1 MSLTVFLAVLGAALL
16 HASWNALIKTGASKI
31 ASMFILTLVQGIAGF
46 GIAMTQPWPEAHVWL
61 WLMASGVFHAGY
73 KFFLAFAYEQGDLSR
88 VYPIARGAAPMIVT
102 VVSALLLIDVIKPLE
117 YGAIA
122 VLGLGIALMAR
133 GAFANGESRKLVPL
147 ALGSACMTAGYSLVD
162 GLGAREAGNAVMYV
176 GWLFTLD
183 ALLFTPLIVAFR
195 GRAALRANAKDW
207 GVGTLAAGASYGA
220 YAIAVW
226 AMTVAPIA
234 LVTALRE
241 TSILFAVLIGWLIF
255 GDRMDR
261 GKAIAA
267 CLIVAGVVL
276 TRL

>member
-31 ASMFILTLVQGIAGF
+31 ASMFILTLVQGVAGF
-46 GIAMTQPWPEAHVWL
+46 GIAMTQPWPAGEVWL
-61 WLMASGVFHAGY
+61 WLAASGVFHAGY
-73 KFFLAFAYEQGDLSR
+73 KLFLAFAYEQGDLSR

-102 VVSALLLIDVIKPLE
+102 LVSALLLIDVIKPVE
-117 YGAIA
+117 YGAI
-122 VLGLGIALMAR
+122 VLLGLGIALMAR
-133 GAFANGESRKLVPL
+133 GAFTNGESRKLVPL

-176 GWLFTLD
+176 GWLFAFD
-183 ALLFTPLIVAFR
+183 ALLFSPLIL
-195 GRAALRANAKDW
+195 ALRGTAGMRASRRDW
-207 GVGTLAAGASYGA
+207 GIGALAAAASYCA

-241 TSILFAVLIGWLIF
+241 TSILFAVLIGWLF
-255 GDRMDR
+255 FKDRMDR
-261 GKAIAA
+261 GKALAA
-267 CLIVAGVVL
+267 LLIVGGVVL